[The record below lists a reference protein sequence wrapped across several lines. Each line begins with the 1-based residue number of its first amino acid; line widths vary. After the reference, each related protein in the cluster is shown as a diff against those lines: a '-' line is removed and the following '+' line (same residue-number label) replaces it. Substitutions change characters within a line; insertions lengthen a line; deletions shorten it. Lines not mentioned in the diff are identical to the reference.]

1 MPSEVTCTHTCI
13 FLTTTPGSVSES
25 SDQCL
30 NESCAE
36 EVLTSQQSASGQD
49 VVTQDMKDGQCAE
62 DNQTGG
68 LIVRSTSSSDL
79 LDKMLD
85 QREKKELS
93 SHQAL
98 TSVSQRS
105 IVRGQRSASSA
116 FEIKLVRGFLG
127 LGLTLGSD
135 DLKEVVV
142 QKIGFFSP
150 AATQEGLR

>member
-1 MPSEVTCTHTCI
+1 
-13 FLTTTPGSVSES
+13 
-25 SDQCL
+25 
-30 NESCAE
+30 
-36 EVLTSQQSASGQD
+36 
-49 VVTQDMKDGQCAE
+49 MKDGQCAE
-62 DNQTGG
+62 DNQTGS

-105 IVRGQRSASSA
+105 IVRGQRSDSSA